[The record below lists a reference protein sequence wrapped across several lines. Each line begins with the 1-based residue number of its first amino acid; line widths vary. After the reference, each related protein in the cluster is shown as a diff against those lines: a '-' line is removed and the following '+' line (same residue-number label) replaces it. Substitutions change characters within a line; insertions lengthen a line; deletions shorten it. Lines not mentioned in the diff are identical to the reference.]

1 MSNHVMKTVS
11 VREFYHN
18 AGLVDG
24 LPEGHQLMVAA
35 NGKPKFVVSKSRR
48 PKMTRKLAEAR
59 AVGSASAAKF
69 DGTAFLAS
77 LKK

>member
-1 MSNHVMKTVS
+1 MKTVT

-24 LPEGHQLMVAA
+24 LPEGQQLVVTSK
-35 NGKPKFVVSKSRR
+35 GKPKFVVTKSRPPR
-48 PKMTRKLAEAR
+48 MTRELAEQR
-59 AVGSASAAKF
+59 AVGSGKGKKF
-69 DGTAFLAS
+69 DGVAFIRS

>member
-1 MSNHVMKTVS
+1 MKTVT

-24 LPEGHQLMVAA
+24 LTEGKQLLVTA
-35 NGKPKFVVSKSRR
+35 NGKPKFVVSKARR
-48 PKMTRKLAEAR
+48 PRMTRALAEQR
-59 AVGSASAAKF
+59 AVGNPKGRKF
-69 DGTAFLAS
+69 DGTAFLGS

>member
-1 MSNHVMKTVS
+1 MSNIMKSVS

-24 LPEGHQLMVAA
+24 LADGRQLAVTSK
-35 NGKPKFVVSKSRR
+35 GKTKFIVIKSSPPR
-48 PKMTRKLAEAR
+48 MTKELAESR
-59 AVGSASAAKF
+59 AVGDADAPRF
-69 DGTAFLAS
+69 DGVSFLRS

>member
-1 MSNHVMKTVS
+1 MKTVT

-24 LPEGHQLMVAA
+24 LAEGRQLIVTAK
-35 NGKPKFVVSKSRR
+35 GKPKFVVSKGVV
-48 PKMTRKLAEAR
+48 PKMTRKLAESR
-59 AVGSASAAKF
+59 AVGSGKKTKF
-69 DGTAFLAS
+69 DGTAFLAG

>member
-1 MSNHVMKTVS
+1 MKAVT

-24 LPEGHQLMVAA
+24 LAEGRQLLVTAS
-35 NGKPKFVVSKSRR
+35 GKPKFVVTKSQR
-48 PKMTRKLAEAR
+48 PKMTRRLAVAR
-59 AVGSASAAKF
+59 AVGSAAWQRF
-69 DGTAFLAS
+69 DGTAFLRL

>member
-1 MSNHVMKTVS
+1 MKTVS

-18 AGLVDG
+18 AALVDG
-24 LPEGHQLMVAA
+24 LPAGKQLVITAK
-35 NGKPKFVVSKSRR
+35 GKPKFVVSKGSK
-48 PKMTRKLAEAR
+48 PKMTRELAEAR
-59 AVGSASAAKF
+59 SVGQSNASKF

>member
-1 MSNHVMKTVS
+1 MKTVS

-24 LPEGHQLMVAA
+24 LPEGQPLLVTAK
-35 NGKPKFVVSKSRR
+35 GKPKFVVTKSAR
-48 PKMTRKLAEAR
+48 PRMTRKLAENRSVGNPKAR
-59 AVGSASAAKF
+59 KF
-69 DGTAFLAS
+69 DGVSFLKT

>member
-1 MSNHVMKTVS
+1 MKSVS

-24 LPEGHQLMVAA
+24 LGEGQQLLVTAK
-35 NGKPKFVVSKSRR
+35 GKPKFVVSKSRR
-48 PKMTRKLAEAR
+48 PRMSRKLAEER
-59 AVGSASAAKF
+59 AVGAARARKF
-69 DGTAFLAS
+69 NGAAFLAA

>member
-1 MSNHVMKTVS
+1 MKTVT

-18 AGLVDG
+18 ARLVDG
-24 LPEGHQLMVAA
+24 LAEGKQLLVTA
-35 NGKPKFVVSKSRR
+35 NGKPKFVVSKSAR
-48 PKMTRKLAEAR
+48 PKMSRELAEKR
-59 AVGSASAAKF
+59 AVGDLKAPTF

>member
-1 MSNHVMKTVS
+1 MKTVS

-24 LPEGHQLMVAA
+24 LAEGKQLVVTA
-35 NGKPKFVVSKSRR
+35 NGKPKFVVSRTPR
-48 PKMTRKLAEAR
+48 PRMTRKLAEAR
-59 AVGSASAAKF
+59 AVGDLKASKF